1 MDLQYLNLHIL
12 RSKKNMTAN
21 LECKFMVH
29 SISREC
35 CKGLTWINSKD
46 ELPMTPGGLLPSKIC
61 IIKDCVW
68 HCSCSKRRL
77 HNKRWQLFTS
87 LYFFSLDQSLYL
99 PVPAIKRKW
108 LNQLIDTNSCTHM
121 PQLYNPMPQ
130 EWSFQYCLPLTSKCL
145 SANTS
150 SQFHSK
156 TILWSLTCSSLT
168 LYQDHKLDPIF
179 AMQPLMLQVRGI
191 SWENIRKQEICLEET
206 NQQTND

>member
-1 MDLQYLNLHIL
+1 MSYQWRPEACSHQ
-12 RSKKNMTAN
+12 
-21 LECKFMVH
+21 KFA
-29 SISREC
+29 S
-35 CKGLTWINSKD
+35 
-46 ELPMTPGGLLPSKIC
+46 SKIACDTAPAQKGAC
-61 IIKDCVW
+61 IIKDD
-68 HCSCSKRRL
+68 S
-77 HNKRWQLFTS
+77 S
-87 LYFFSLDQSLYL
+87 LPLSIFFSLDQSLYL

-121 PQLYNPMPQ
+121 PQLYNPKPQ